1 MSFRDSGL
9 TRGSEMLILV
19 VGLPNVL
26 HQDIWRRK
34 LKASK
39 AVSADL
45 VLAEWMGLP
54 RFRSSQVPRGWD
66 LNLFARYRCIHGTR
80 VAWTTPHQSTDSN
93 NNNNPIWG
101 CSVST
106 GEEPPP
112 HSGET
117 SHALSQVGAQPNP
130 IPSYP
135 AQCRQD
141 TTSPWS
147 TAHEETSFVEFGYQS
162 QQ

>member
-1 MSFRDSGL
+1 
-9 TRGSEMLILV
+9 MLILV

-34 LKASK
+34 LKGSR

-80 VAWTTPHQSTDSN
+80 VAWTTPHRSTDSN

-101 CSVST
+101 CSVLT

-117 SHALSQVGAQPNP
+117 SHALSQVGGP
-130 IPSYP
+130 
-135 AQCRQD
+135 
-141 TTSPWS
+141 T
-147 TAHEETSFVEFGYQS
+147 QS
-162 QQ
+162 QLSRPMSLGHHISMEHRPRKKHLLLNSDTNPSNETYLEE